1 MNSNQLRADFL
12 RFFQQHGHL
21 VQAGI
26 SLVPDDPSL
35 LFTSAGMVP
44 MKGYFLGLEE
54 PPARRMVTVQKC
66 FRATDIDYVGRTAR
80 HLTFLEMLGNFSVGD
95 YFKTEAI
102 EMAWEFLVGE
112 LALPPDRLWVSV
124 YHDDDE
130 AAGIWANTIGIPRD
144 RIVRLGEADNFWGPV
159 GTTGTGPCGPCSE
172 IYFDLGSELDPAA
185 RPGDESPRFV
195 EVWNLVFMEFNKD
208 QQGRL
213 IPLAQKNIDT
223 GMGLERLAMASQGKN
238 TVFAS
243 DLFQP
248 LIDAVSAIGGLGGD
262 RSLEQDIALRVIA
275 DHLRAMTFLVGDG
288 VVPSNEG
295 RGYVLRRII
304 RRAFRFGRHL
314 QLRESF
320 LYQLVPKV
328 AQMMGQSYPE
338 LQTKEGY
345 IQTVVKAEETRF
357 AATLE
362 DGMAILENLLR
373 GLPSP
378 MLSGA
383 DAFRLYDTYGFP
395 LELTEEIAQE
405 QRISVD
411 REGFAG
417 EMRKQ
422 RERARAALKKV
433 GMETSPFSVLR
444 ERRGES
450 EFVGY
455 QTTESNTPVLAL
467 FAGGQEVGL
476 ISTGKEGEAYLGETP
491 FYAEKGG
498 QIGDCGRLIWP
509 SGEAEVLDAQ
519 SPLDGVTLHRVKVK
533 QGTLTKELV
542 VKAEVDLAR
551 RKSIERAHTATHLL
565 HSALHKVVGEHVNQ
579 AGSLVES
586 DRLRFDFHHLAA
598 LTAGEIAA
606 IEQQVN
612 EMIRADLAVTARET
626 TLEEAKK
633 LGAMALFNQKY
644 SDVVRVVEAGDSRE
658 LCGGTHVTHTGE
670 VGTFL
675 ILLETGV
682 GSNLR
687 RIEAL
692 TGVGAIQRLQQERTA
707 LQNSAEM
714 LRGQPLTLAEKVE
727 KLLTENA
734 EERRQAI
741 AYRDRYLRS
750 VSTGLLHQDR
760 TTGIPRVIA
769 LVDSLDIDALTVL
782 SDFVLEGLPEGVVV
796 LASIWQDKPLILI
809 RIGSRLVQA
818 GWNAGQLAR
827 EAGIMIDGS
836 GGGKSEMG
844 RAGGKNPARL
854 GEALEKV
861 GELIQA
867 ASARA

>member
-12 RFFQQHGHL
+12 HFFQRHGHL
-21 VQAGI
+21 ARTGI

-44 MKGYFLGLEE
+44 MKAFFLGLEE

-66 FRATDIDYVGRTAR
+66 FRTTDIDNVGRTPR

-124 YHDDDE
+124 YRDDDE
-130 AAGIWANTIGIPRD
+130 AAGIWANTIGVPRD

-159 GTTGTGPCGPCSE
+159 GNTGTGPCGPCSE
-172 IYFDLGSELDPAA
+172 IYFDLGPELGPPA
-185 RPGDESPRFV
+185 RPGDESSRLV
-195 EVWNLVFMEFNKD
+195 EIWNLVFMEFNKD
-208 QQGRL
+208 EQGRL

-248 LIDAVSAIGGLGGD
+248 LIDAVSAMGGLG
-262 RSLEQDIALRVIA
+262 RELSSEQGVALKVIG

-288 VVPSNEG
+288 IVPSNEG
-295 RGYVLRRII
+295 RGYVLRRVI
-304 RRAFRFGRHL
+304 RRAFRYGRHF

-320 LYQLVPKV
+320 LYKLVPKV
-328 AQMMGQSYPE
+328 VQIMGHGYPE
-338 LQTKEGY
+338 LLTKEGY

-357 AATLE
+357 ATTLE

-373 GLPSP
+373 DLPSP

-405 QRISVD
+405 QRVSVD
-411 REGFAG
+411 RDGFSS

-433 GMETSPFSVLR
+433 GMEASPFAALR
-444 ERRGES
+444 ESRGES

-455 QTTESNTPVLAL
+455 KTTESTTPVLAL

-476 ISTGKEGEAYLGETP
+476 LPTGKEGEAYLGETP

-509 SGEAEVLDAQ
+509 GGEAEVLDTQ
-519 SPLDGVTLHRVKVK
+519 SPLDGVTLHRLKVT
-533 QGTLTKELV
+533 QGLLTNELV
-542 VKAEVDLAR
+542 VKAEVDHAR
-551 RKSIERAHTATHLL
+551 RKGIERAHTATHLL
-565 HSALHKVVGEHVNQ
+565 HFALHKVVGEHVNQ

-598 LTAGEIAA
+598 LTAGEITA
-606 IEQQVN
+606 IEQHVN
-612 EMIRADLAVTARET
+612 EMIRADLAVTATQT

-633 LGAMALFNQKY
+633 LGAMALFNEKY
-644 SDVVRVVEAGDSRE
+644 SEVVRIVEAGNSRE
-658 LCGGTHVTHTGE
+658 LCGGTHLAHTGE

-692 TGVGAIQRLQQERTA
+692 TGATAIQRLQQERTT
-707 LQNSAEM
+707 LQHSAEL

-734 EERRQAI
+734 EERKQSI

-750 VSTGLLHQDR
+750 LSVELLHQNR
-760 TTGIPRVIA
+760 TMGSPCVITA
-769 LVDSLDIDALTVL
+769 VDSLDIDALTVL
-782 SDFVLEGLPEGVVV
+782 SDFVLEGLSEGVVV
-796 LASIWQDKPLILI
+796 LASIWQEKPLVLI
-809 RIGSRLVQA
+809 RVSSRLVQA

-827 EAGIMIDGS
+827 EAGIIIDGS
-836 GGGKSEMG
+836 GGGKPEMG

-854 GEALEKV
+854 REALEKV
-861 GELIQA
+861 EELIQT

>member
-12 RFFQQHGHL
+12 HFFQRHGHL
-21 VQAGI
+21 VRAGI

-44 MKGYFLGLEE
+44 MKAFFLGLEE

-66 FRATDIDYVGRTAR
+66 FRATDIDNVGRTPR

-124 YHDDDE
+124 YRDDDE
-130 AAGIWANTIGIPRD
+130 AAGIWANTIGVPRD

-172 IYFDLGSELDPAA
+172 IYFDLGPELGPPA
-185 RPGDESPRFV
+185 RPGDESSRFV
-195 EVWNLVFMEFNKD
+195 EIWNLVFMEFNKD
-208 QQGRL
+208 EQGRL

-238 TVFAS
+238 TVFSS

-248 LIDAVSAIGGLGGD
+248 LIDAVSAMGGLGGEL
-262 RSLEQDIALRVIA
+262 SSEQGVAQKVIG

-295 RGYVLRRII
+295 RGYVLRRVI

-320 LYQLVPKV
+320 LYSLVPKV
-328 AQMMGQSYPE
+328 VQIMGHGYPE
-338 LQTKEGY
+338 LLTKEGY

-357 AATLE
+357 ATTLE

-373 GLPSP
+373 DLPSP
-378 MLSGA
+378 TLSGA

-405 QRISVD
+405 QRVSVD
-411 REGFAG
+411 RDGFSN

-422 RERARAALKKV
+422 RERARATLKKV
-433 GMETSPFSVLR
+433 GMEASPFAALR
-444 ERRGES
+444 ARRGES

-455 QTTESNTPVLAL
+455 KPTESTTPVLAL

-476 ISTGKEGEAYLGETP
+476 IPTGKEGEVYLGETP

-509 SGEAEVLDAQ
+509 GGEAEVLDTQ
-519 SPLDGVTLHRVKVK
+519 SPLDGVTLHRVKVT
-533 QGTLTKELV
+533 QGALTNELV
-542 VKAEVDLAR
+542 VKAEIDYAR
-551 RKSIERAHTATHLL
+551 RKGIERAHTATHLL
-565 HSALHKVVGEHVNQ
+565 HFALHKVVGEHVNQ

-586 DRLRFDFHHLAA
+586 DNLRFDFHHLAA

-606 IEQQVN
+606 IEQRVN
-612 EMIRADLAVTARET
+612 EMIRADLAVTATQT

-633 LGAMALFNQKY
+633 LGAMALFNEKY
-644 SDVVRVVEAGDSRE
+644 GEVVRIVEAGDSRE

-670 VGTFL
+670 VGIFL

-692 TGVGAIQRLQQERTA
+692 TGAGAIQRLQQERTT
-707 LQNSAEM
+707 LQHSAEL

-734 EERRQAI
+734 EERKQAI

-750 VSTGLLHQDR
+750 LSIGLLHQKR
-760 TTGIPRVIA
+760 MIGPPCVITA
-769 LVDSLDIDALTVL
+769 VDSLDIDALTVL
-782 SDFVLEGLPEGVVV
+782 SDFVLEGLSEGVVA
-796 LASIWQDKPLILI
+796 LASIWQEKPLVLI
-809 RIGSRLVQA
+809 RVSSRLVQA

-827 EAGIMIDGS
+827 EAGIIIDGS
-836 GGGKSEMG
+836 GGGKPEMG
-844 RAGGKNPARL
+844 RAGGKTPTRL
-854 GEALEKV
+854 REALEKV
-861 GELIQA
+861 EELIQT
-867 ASARA
+867 ASART